1 MFSWSVRR
9 NLDPFGEHS
18 DTAILAALADVQLL
32 DAVEAMGGLDAA
44 VAENGSNFSV
54 GQRQL
59 LCLAR
64 AILRNN
70 RILVMDEATA
80 NVDHATDALIQQTLR
95 RRFASATVLT
105 IAHRVNTIIDA
116 TRIMVVDDGRCV
128 EFAPPAMLL
137 TTKPDGVFAQLV
149 KQSHQ
154 SAHHSS
160 SNSSR
165 HNSKR

>member
-1 MFSWSVRR
+1 MRR
-9 NLDPFGEHS
+9 NLDPFGEHL
-18 DTAILAALADVQLL
+18 DEAVLAALSDVQLL
-32 DAVEAMGGLDAA
+32 EPVVAMGGLDAS

-70 RILVMDEATA
+70 RILIMDEATA
-80 NVDHATDALIQQTLR
+80 NVDHATDTLIQQTLR

-116 TRIMVVDDGRCV
+116 ARIMVVDDGRCV
-128 EFAPPAMLL
+128 EFASPATLL
-137 TTKPDGVFAQLV
+137 ATRPDGVFAQLV
-149 KQSHQ
+149 KQSNL
-154 SAHHSS
+154 SAVF
-160 SNSSR
+160 
-165 HNSKR
+165 